1 MIGGDAQVIQMT
13 SERRAPDTV
22 EIERIDQTSL
32 AGRAREVILDLIL
45 GLDAADGRLP
55 PEGVLAEKL
64 GVSRTTVRAALQS
77 LQQDGFITR
86 RRGAG
91 TIINRNVVPSRL
103 GLHRLVGFSTL
114 LAEAGHEP
122 SVQVHVRTEVTLP
135 LEWAVRLN
143 TQRDVET
150 YVTEKLFLADGR
162 PAISLTDVIPLDSLR
177 GELGKDMPDS
187 IFELFRR
194 WGKRPIDHAVV
205 ELAPCNAS
213 AAVARRLGLKP
224 GAAYLALVES
234 HYAAGHTAPLALSF
248 IDVNDAYVRFDVVRR
263 TA

>member
-1 MIGGDAQVIQMT
+1 MT
-13 SERRAPDTV
+13 TESQAPV
-22 EIERIDQTSL
+22 EIERIEQTSL
-32 AGRAREVILDLIL
+32 ARKARERILDLIL
-45 GLDAADGRLP
+45 TLSDGRLP
-55 PEGVLAEKL
+55 AEGVLAEKL

-91 TIINRNVVPSRL
+91 TVINRYVVPSRL

-114 LAEAGHEP
+114 LAEAGHRP
-122 SVQVHVRTEVTLP
+122 SVHVEVRRASRLSA
-135 LEWAVRLN
+135 EWAMRLKAEP
-143 TQRDVET
+143 RVPAYIAD
-150 YVTEKLFLADGR
+150 KLFLADGR
-162 PAISLTDVIPLDSLR
+162 PAISVRDVILVESLR
-177 GELGKDMPDS
+177 DELRDDMPDS

-194 WGKRPIDHAVV
+194 SGRTAIDHAVV
-205 ELAPCNAS
+205 EITPRNAS

-234 HYAAGHTAPLALSF
+234 HYAAGQTEPVALSF

>member
-1 MIGGDAQVIQMT
+1 MIGDDAQVIQMT
-13 SERRAPDTV
+13 SERRARDTV

-32 AGRAREVILDLIL
+32 ARRAREVILDVIL
-45 GLDAADGRLP
+45 SLDAADGRLP
-55 PEGVLAEKL
+55 AEGVLAEEL

-77 LQQDGFITR
+77 LQHDGFITR

-114 LAEAGHEP
+114 LAEAGHQP
-122 SVQVHVRTEVTLP
+122 SVEVHVRRKATLP
-135 LEWAVRLN
+135 LEWAVRL
-143 TQRDVET
+143 TTEPDVEA
-150 YVTEKLFLADGR
+150 YVTEKLFLADGL

-177 GELGKDMPDS
+177 GELGTDVPDS

-194 WGKRPIDHAVV
+194 SGKRPIDHAVV
-205 ELAPCNAS
+205 ELAPRNAS
-213 AAVARRLGLKP
+213 VAVARRLGLRR

-234 HYAAGHTAPLALSF
+234 HYAAGFTAPVALSL